1 MAPCPE
7 RGRTVSVEPG
17 ANPDKPFPNGTVMQP
32 NSLAEAAPSRFAN
45 VAAVVSVFNP
55 AEPAVENVRWLLR
68 YVPDV
73 VVVNDGSSA
82 DVSAVLRQM
91 EQLGAVVISLPVN
104 SGIAAALNTGIRAA
118 RTRWSPEWVVTMD
131 QDSRFKGD
139 YLRHALAAEKSST
152 DPETIAMICAQ
163 LHNGVPLP
171 VLNAGPEAEV
181 FDPMQSGTLIRAT
194 VFDRVGYLDEAFFID
209 CVDSEFNARVRNAS
223 LRAIAGPGCNL
234 EHSLGDARPLRVLG
248 WHARIGQKQLFVHY
262 HAPFRVYY
270 MTRNSLVMA
279 RKYFRQQPQ
288 WVIRRMGMELQS
300 HIVRLVYGPNRLKHA
315 LATAS
320 GLRDAVR
327 GRLGKIDDRL
337 AARLR

>member
-1 MAPCPE
+1 M
-7 RGRTVSVEPG
+7 SVEPG
-17 ANPDKPFPNGTVMQP
+17 GRPDEQSAATEMHPTPMT
-32 NSLAEAAPSRFAN
+32 EAPVTPGQFGN

-55 AEPAVENVRWLLR
+55 AASALENVRWLLR
-68 YVPDV
+68 YVTRV

-82 DVSAVLRQM
+82 DVTDVLG
-91 EQLGAVVISLPVN
+91 EIEALGAVVISLGVN
-104 SGIAAALNTGIRAA
+104 SGIAAALNTGIKAA

-131 QDSRFKGD
+131 QDSRFSGD
-139 YLRHALAAEKSST
+139 YIRHALGAAKSSGN
-152 DPETIAMICAQ
+152 PETVAMVCAQ

-194 VFDRVGYLDEAFFID
+194 VFDRLGYLDESLFID

-248 WHARIGQKQLFVHY
+248 WHARLGHKRLFVHY

-270 MTRNSLVMA
+270 ITRNSLVMA
-279 RKYFRQQPQ
+279 RKYVRQQPR

-300 HIVRLVYGPNRLKHA
+300 HVVRLVYGPNRRKHA
-315 LATAS
+315 LATVS
-320 GLRDAVR
+320 GIHDAMR
-327 GRLGKIDDRL
+327 GRLGKIDEQL